1 MKKPIIWETHLT
13 PPKPTRY
20 VFLQYVFQS
29 LPEYYVLRDNF
40 HVHPFKLLNQHEA
53 DKDLCYSPPP
63 KLTENCYQTAERTR
77 TSTPA
82 EIELLHFLQKSYLLY
97 IGGKTTVS
105 ARNISDL
112 RNNTYCVS
120 ISDRSGRYRLINAL
134 CTII

>member
-40 HVHPFKLLNQHEA
+40 HVQTFKLLNQHEA
-53 DKDLCYSPPP
+53 DKDLRYSPLP

-82 EIELLHFLQKSYLLY
+82 EIELLHFCKR
-97 IGGKTTVS
+97 V
-105 ARNISDL
+105 ISFIL
-112 RNNTYCVS
+112 E
-120 ISDRSGRYRLINAL
+120 GRQL
-134 CTII
+134 